1 MGSSNRRK
9 KGISGFFSHICSS
22 LIAYWTHDL
31 WNVLDTVTITLLF
44 AQGTKWW
51 WWCTTIIPTFAP
63 KSSRWVYESLF
74 TNARFLRLHQTVH
87 SMMNAT
93 NSTNSSMYK
102 DPTLDLNGNYIHT
115 RVPFSI
121 SNVWNKTNTTIAPIG
136 NYNMGGYE
144 YENLFKLGWSNEL
157 DEIVEEFNNAE
168 KIISIRAELD
178 VLIVIIIL
186 CQVMRLLKVL
196 DFQPKLALVT
206 STLLNGGWE
215 LFHFII
221 VFGMQTV
228 AFSACAHV
236 AFGSIHPKFA
246 NYGDSISTC
255 FNLFLGDTSTHDDL
269 SQSDRAIGW
278 YAFFLTY
285 MLLQTFIL
293 LNILLAILVDAYIAV
308 RSSATLSS
316 DVITEIIHIRSF
328 SSQRNRSFI
337 ASTQIT
343 FRTCSQ
349 SNVYQQK
356 QQQQRQRRQHSK
368 QCKKAWDPTNSTK
381 VMPNNL
387 RRRKNKKKNNEPIKQ
402 DIMVPKMVDGEAKFF
417 AADRTFLLRAM
428 NKIKEKELNMLKNGN
443 KSTNSKLTRLLK
455 GKGKHDINDLLD
467 ALFDRLGVDRKE
479 SDTDSVT
486 DDNGETDI
494 RLGEV
499 SELLDLDWSKMN
511 KNTTDSSAST
521 ATRSP
526 PEVITG
532 EGPRRPPPKLQELQ
546 EPDWSQQPK
555 QAPPTPR
562 EVVIPMSE
570 NETLEI

>member
-1 MGSSNRRK
+1 LSGSRDGEPTEINIKILTYNGNTETFGYLKVDGKFMEDGRIEVEPSVDVFGVDMYYPTKENRERYNLEIFFIFLLCLDVLLELKQFVAYFWEQISSNRRK

-115 RVPFSI
+115 PVPFSI

-246 NYGDSISTC
+246 NYGESISTC

-308 RSSATLSS
+308 RS
-316 DVITEIIHIRSF
+316 R
-328 SSQRNRSFI
+328 
-337 ASTQIT
+337 
-343 FRTCSQ
+343 
-349 SNVYQQK
+349 
-356 QQQQRQRRQHSK
+356 
-368 QCKKAWDPTNSTK
+368 
-381 VMPNNL
+381 
-387 RRRKNKKKNNEPIKQ
+387 
-402 DIMVPKMVDGEAKFF
+402 
-417 AADRTFLLRAM
+417 
-428 NKIKEKELNMLKNGN
+428 
-443 KSTNSKLTRLLK
+443 
-455 GKGKHDINDLLD
+455 
-467 ALFDRLGVDRKE
+467 
-479 SDTDSVT
+479 
-486 DDNGETDI
+486 
-494 RLGEV
+494 
-499 SELLDLDWSKMN
+499 
-511 KNTTDSSAST
+511 
-521 ATRSP
+521 
-526 PEVITG
+526 
-532 EGPRRPPPKLQELQ
+532 
-546 EPDWSQQPK
+546 
-555 QAPPTPR
+555 
-562 EVVIPMSE
+562 
-570 NETLEI
+570 